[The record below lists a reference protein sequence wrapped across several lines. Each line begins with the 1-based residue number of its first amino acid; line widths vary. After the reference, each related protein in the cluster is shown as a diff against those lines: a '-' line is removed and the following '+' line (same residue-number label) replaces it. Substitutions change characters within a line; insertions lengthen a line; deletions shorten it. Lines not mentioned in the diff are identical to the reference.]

1 MCFLLVEILIG
12 FNLLAYSTLFINIL
26 MKRTTILLICVLA
39 VVGASAQTANDALER
54 DNQTLR
60 ERYLVMKNKS
70 QNYQE
75 YKVIKENILDGM
87 WRIIQDSL
95 NVKQSSIRQ
104 AHAEINKLNQELDKN
119 KGALKTKEESMQD
132 VLYAST
138 HITVMGMDF
147 DKGFFGGMVGVILLL
162 LGLVISVIYYT
173 LKMMRKNLSEKI
185 ELMNSISSEY
195 EDYKRR
201 AMDKQTKL
209 SRELQNERNKLQE
222 LGSL

>member
-1 MCFLLVEILIG
+1 
-12 FNLLAYSTLFINIL
+12 

-39 VVGASAQTANDALER
+39 VVGVSAQTASDALER

-75 YKVIKENILDGM
+75 YKVIKEHILDGM
-87 WRIIQDSL
+87 WLIIQDSL
-95 NVKQSSIRQ
+95 ASKQASIRT
-104 AHAEINKLNQELDKN
+104 AHAEINSLNKELDEN
-119 KGALKTKEESMQD
+119 KAALKAKEESMQD
-132 VLYAST
+132 VQYAST
-138 HITVMGMDF
+138 HITVLGIDF
-147 DKGFFGGMVGVILLL
+147 DKGFFAGMVGVVFLL
-162 LGLVISVIYYT
+162 LGLVIAVIYYT
-173 LKMMRKNLSEKI
+173 MKMMRRNLAEKV
-185 ELMNSISSEY
+185 ELMNSISAEY

>member
-1 MCFLLVEILIG
+1 
-12 FNLLAYSTLFINIL
+12 
-26 MKRTTILLICVLA
+26 VLA
-39 VVGASAQTANDALER
+39 AVGVSAQTANDALER

-95 NVKQSSIRQ
+95 NVKQASIRQ
-104 AHAEINKLNQELDKN
+104 AQSEINKLNQELEQN
-119 KGALKTKEESMQD
+119 KGALKSKEESMQD
-132 VLYAST
+132 VQYAST
-138 HITVMGMDF
+138 HITVLGIDF
-147 DKGFFGGMVGVILLL
+147 DKGFFAAMVGVILLI
-162 LGLVISVIYYT
+162 LGLVIAVIYYT

-195 EDYKRR
+195 EDYKRK

>member
-1 MCFLLVEILIG
+1 
-12 FNLLAYSTLFINIL
+12 

-39 VVGASAQTANDALER
+39 VVGASAQTASDALER

-60 ERYLVMKNKS
+60 ERYLVMKNRS
-70 QNYQE
+70 PAWQE
-75 YKVIKENILDGM
+75 YKSIKEHILDGM

-95 NVKQSSIRQ
+95 NHKQASIRQ
-104 AHAEINKLNQELDKN
+104 AHAEINNLNKELDESK
-119 KGALKTKEESMQD
+119 AILKSKEESMQD
-132 VLYAST
+132 VLYDST
-138 HITVMGMDF
+138 HISVLGIDF
-147 DKGFFGGMVGVILLL
+147 DKGFFAGMVGVILLL
-162 LGLVISVIYYT
+162 LGLVIAVIYYT
-173 LKMMRKNLSEKI
+173 LKMMRRNLAEKI
-185 ELMNSISSEY
+185 ELMNSISAEY

>member
-1 MCFLLVEILIG
+1 
-12 FNLLAYSTLFINIL
+12 
-26 MKRTTILLICVLA
+26 MKRTTILLICVLT
-39 VVGASAQTANDALER
+39 VVGVSAQTANDALER

-70 QNYQE
+70 QSYQD
-75 YKVIKENILDGM
+75 YKVIKEFILEGM
-87 WRIIQDSL
+87 WKIVLDTMSA
-95 NVKQSSIRQ
+95 KQASIRQ
-104 AHAEINKLNQELDKN
+104 AHAEINKLNQELAENKN
-119 KGALKTKEESMQD
+119 VLKAKEESMQD

-138 HITVMGMDF
+138 HITVLGIDF
-147 DKGFFGGMVGVILLL
+147 AKGFFAGMVGIILLV
-162 LGLVISVIYYT
+162 LGLIIAVIYYT
-173 LKMMRKNLSEKI
+173 LKMMRRNMSEKV

-195 EDYKRR
+195 EDYKRK

>member
-1 MCFLLVEILIG
+1 
-12 FNLLAYSTLFINIL
+12 
-26 MKRTTILLICVLA
+26 MKRTIILLICVLA
-39 VVGASAQTANDALER
+39 VVGASAQTASDALER

-75 YKVIKENILDGM
+75 YKVIKEHILDGM

-95 NVKQSSIRQ
+95 EQKQAAMRQ
-104 AHAEINKLNQELDKN
+104 AKAEINNLNKELDEN
-119 KGALKTKEESMQD
+119 RATLKAKEESMQD
-132 VLYAST
+132 IVYAST
-138 HITVMGMDF
+138 HINVLGIDF
-147 DKGFFGGMVGVILLL
+147 DKGFFAGMVGVILLA
-162 LGLVISVIYYT
+162 LGLVIAVIYYSM
-173 LKMMRKNLSEKI
+173 KIMRRNLAEKV
-185 ELMNSISSEY
+185 ELVNSISAEY

-209 SRELQNERNKLQE
+209 SRELQNERNKLAE

>member
-1 MCFLLVEILIG
+1 
-12 FNLLAYSTLFINIL
+12 

-39 VVGASAQTANDALER
+39 VVGVYAQTASDALER

-87 WRIIQDSL
+87 WKIVQDSM
-95 NVKQSSIRQ
+95 NVKQASIRQ
-104 AHAEINKLNQELDKN
+104 AQGEINKLKQELQQN
-119 KGALKTKEESMQD
+119 IGALKTKEESMQD
-132 VLYAST
+132 VLYSST
-138 HITVMGMDF
+138 HISVLGIDF
-147 DKGFFGGMVGVILLL
+147 DKGVFAAIVGILVLL
-162 LGLVISVIYYT
+162 LGLVIAVIYYT

>member
-1 MCFLLVEILIG
+1 
-12 FNLLAYSTLFINIL
+12 

-39 VVGASAQTANDALER
+39 VVGVSAQTASDALER

-95 NVKQSSIRQ
+95 NQKQSSIRQ
-104 AHAEINKLNQELDKN
+104 AHAEISNLNKELDQN
-119 KGALKTKEESMQD
+119 KAALKGKEESMQD
-132 VLYAST
+132 VMYAST
-138 HITVMGMDF
+138 HISVLGIDF
-147 DKGFFGGMVGVILLL
+147 DKGFFAGLIGVILIL
-162 LGLVISVIYYT
+162 LGLVIAVIYYT
-173 LKMMRKNLSEKI
+173 LKMMRKNLAEKI
-185 ELMNSISSEY
+185 ELMNSISAEY

>member
-1 MCFLLVEILIG
+1 
-12 FNLLAYSTLFINIL
+12 

-39 VVGASAQTANDALER
+39 VVGVSAQTASDALER

-87 WRIIQDSL
+87 WKIVQDSM
-95 NVKQSSIRQ
+95 NVKQASIREGLG
-104 AHAEINKLNQELDKN
+104 EINKLKQELQQN
-119 KGALKTKEESMQD
+119 IGALKTKEESMQD

-138 HITVMGMDF
+138 HISVMGIDF
-147 DKGFFGGMVGVILLL
+147 DKGVFAAIVGILVLL
-162 LGLVISVIYYT
+162 LGLVIAVIYYT

>member
-1 MCFLLVEILIG
+1 
-12 FNLLAYSTLFINIL
+12 

-39 VVGASAQTANDALER
+39 VVGVSAQTASDALER

-75 YKVIKENILDGM
+75 YKVIKEHILDGM
-87 WRIIQDSL
+87 WRIIQDPL
-95 NVKQSSIRQ
+95 DQKQQSIRQ
-104 AHAEINKLNQELDKN
+104 ARAEISNLNKELDEN
-119 KGALKTKEESMQD
+119 KAALKAKEESMQD
-132 VLYAST
+132 VQYAST
-138 HITVMGMDF
+138 HISVLGIDF
-147 DKGFFGGMVGVILLL
+147 DKSFFAGMVGVILLL
-162 LGLVISVIYYT
+162 LGLVIAVIYYT
-173 LKMMRKNLSEKI
+173 MKMMRKNLSEKV
-185 ELMNSISSEY
+185 ELMNSISAEY

-201 AMDKQTKL
+201 AMEKQTKL

>member
-1 MCFLLVEILIG
+1 
-12 FNLLAYSTLFINIL
+12 

-39 VVGASAQTANDALER
+39 VVGVSAQTASDALER

-60 ERYLVMKNKS
+60 QRYLVMKNKS

-87 WRIIQDSL
+87 WGIIQDSL
-95 NVKQSSIRQ
+95 NVKQASFRQ
-104 AHAEINKLNQELDKN
+104 AQSEINKLNQELDKN
-119 KGALKTKEESMQD
+119 KAALKSKEESMQD
-132 VLYAST
+132 VQYAST
-138 HITVMGMDF
+138 HISVMGIDF
-147 DKGFFGGMVGVILLL
+147 DKGFFAAMIGVILLL
-162 LGLVISVIYYT
+162 LGLVIAVIYYT

-185 ELMNSISSEY
+185 DLMNSISSEY
-195 EDYKRR
+195 EEYKRK

>member
-1 MCFLLVEILIG
+1 
-12 FNLLAYSTLFINIL
+12 

-39 VVGASAQTANDALER
+39 VVGVSAQTASDALER

-60 ERYLVMKNKS
+60 ERYLLMKNKS

-75 YKVIKENILDGM
+75 YKVIKEHILDGM

-95 NVKQSSIRQ
+95 AHKQTEIRQ
-104 AHAEINKLNQELDKN
+104 ANAQIGNLNKELDEN
-119 KGALKTKEESMQD
+119 KAALKAKEESMQD

-138 HITVMGMDF
+138 HITVLGIDF
-147 DKGFFGGMVGVILLL
+147 DKGFFAGMVGIIVLL
-162 LGLVISVIYYT
+162 LGLVIAVIYYSM
-173 LKMMRKNLSEKI
+173 KMMRRNLAEKV
-185 ELMNSISSEY
+185 ELMNSISAEY

-201 AMDKQTKL
+201 AMEKQTKL
-209 SRELQNERNKLQE
+209 SRELQNERNKLME

>member
-1 MCFLLVEILIG
+1 
-12 FNLLAYSTLFINIL
+12 

-39 VVGASAQTANDALER
+39 AVGVSAQTANDALER

-95 NVKQSSIRQ
+95 NVKQASIRQ
-104 AHAEINKLNQELDKN
+104 AQSEINKLNQELEEN
-119 KGALKTKEESMQD
+119 KGALKSKEESMQD
-132 VLYAST
+132 VQYAST
-138 HITVMGMDF
+138 HITVLGIDF
-147 DKGFFGGMVGVILLL
+147 DKGFFAAMVGVILLI
-162 LGLVISVIYYT
+162 LGLVIAVIYYT

-195 EDYKRR
+195 EDYKRK